1 MPEQKTFQAPGIDL
15 QGLAEAL
22 AQWFQGQS
30 FAVQVLRVPA
40 GGYAVQARKDDF
52 WRTTSGL
59 AAALNVTLNSDGDT
73 LIVETG
79 AAKWVDK
86 AMLGVISAIIFW
98 PTLALP
104 AYGTFKQKQ
113 LVDKTLQFIARYVSE
128 RRATVA
134 ATKATPVQS
143 PSAELRCP
151 RCNRILKAGDRFC
164 GTCRASLVF
173 SCPQCGASLRP
184 AARFCDSCG
193 AAV

>member
-1 MPEQKTFQAPGIDL
+1 MPDQKTFQAPGVDL
-15 QGLAEAL
+15 HALAEEL
-22 AQWFQGQS
+22 AQWFQGQG
-30 FAVQVLRVPA
+30 FAVQVLQVPA

-59 AAALNVTLNSDGDT
+59 AAALNVTLTSRGDS

-113 LVDKTLQFIARYVSE
+113 LLDKTIEFIARYVSE
-128 RRATVA
+128 RGA
-134 ATKATPVQS
+134 AAQARPVES
-143 PSAELRCP
+143 PRPELRCP
-151 RCNRILKAGDRFC
+151 RCNQALKAGARFC
-164 GTCRASLVF
+164 GACQASLVF
-173 SCPQCGASLRP
+173 SCLRCGAGLRP
-184 AARFCDSCG
+184 GARFCDSCG
-193 AAV
+193 ASV